1 MKVAAKLPDGISN
14 GGNEV
19 KAAIDEKQINFVGQF
34 LTRHCLDAPALFYI
48 LEGDRGSAGR
58 ANHLTGRSI
67 VIVFVLDV
75 RVSAWEI
82 AAFFPFFLKLH
93 GIAHLHRS

>member
-1 MKVAAKLPDGISN
+1 MELVA
-14 GGNEV
+14 GNEV
-19 KAAIDEKQINFVGQF
+19 KAAIDENRLTFVGQC

-58 ANHLTGRSI
+58 ANHRTGRSI
-67 VIVFVLDV
+67 VIVFMLNV

-82 AAFFPFFLKLH
+82 AAFSPFFLKLH
-93 GIAHLHRS
+93 GIAHLHRR